1 MNLTVA
7 LFGIAREIVGKSS
20 LDLTVPA
27 GQSAA
32 GLLAD
37 LRTQYPALASLRS
50 LAVAVNNEYAA
61 EEVALHE
68 RDEIALI
75 PPVSGG

>member
-1 MNLTVA
+1 MKISIA

-20 LDLTVPA
+20 LELTVPT

-37 LRTQYPALASLRS
+37 LRQQYPALAGLRS

-61 EEVALHE
+61 EDVALHE